1 MTYKLLI
8 AKESHLSTRST
19 QITSTSLLQYKQLFV
34 TNVQM
39 WIIEK
44 RDLRDES
51 EIDIVMKNI
60 YCRNKKNKTP

>member
-44 RDLRDES
+44 RDLWDES